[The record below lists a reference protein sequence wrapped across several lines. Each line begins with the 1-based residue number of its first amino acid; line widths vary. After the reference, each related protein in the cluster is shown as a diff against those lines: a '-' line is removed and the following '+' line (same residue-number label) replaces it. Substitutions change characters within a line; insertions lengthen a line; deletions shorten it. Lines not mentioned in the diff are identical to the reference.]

1 MNFIQLQVNRDQI
14 FCMTLSS
21 KQWAMRCL
29 LLCKNKN
36 AIRLRNLQPSTLR
49 TQTLVLLPSTPLYEL
64 CEVPRRW
71 ICCRLQLQFCYQRLV
86 LVYFSCMSY
95 KWQVEKRQNALIKSY
110 KNCLWTFLKLQVLI
124 FRKKNVKW
132 FS

>member
-1 MNFIQLQVNRDQI
+1 MNFLQLQVNRDQS

-49 TQTLVLLPSTPLYEL
+49 TLTLVLLPSTPLYEL

-71 ICCRLQLQFCYQRLV
+71 ICCRLQLQFCFQRLV

-95 KWQVEKRQNALIKSY
+95 EWQVEKRQNALIKSY